1 MVPERETGTCR
12 SCLHLQMYKAP
23 PAITPGLHIVMEL
36 TQFNFH
42 SKEIFQYLFL
52 AFRFVE
58 DPLEWEFFWG
68 SMQTGV
74 HTYTFHI
81 LFWYMNALHLAQLF
95 VIWDP
100 AWLRGLMLL
109 TTPRLLGLDN
119 WWTSL
124 MNRDFSPIC
133 FTCATFARSS
143 SPLNTEKLCC
153 SKILG
158 FLDLFQNLLLMTF
171 SICLVH
177 KWCWRSLRHA
187 IRF

>member
-1 MVPERETGTCR
+1 MNSMDYLKMFQEYSLGSKELHTLPWHRVLLHGRTSDCEISLKHLNTLLSVLRQLRMVPERETGTCR

-81 LFWYMNALHLAQLF
+81 LF
-95 VIWDP
+95 
-100 AWLRGLMLL
+100 
-109 TTPRLLGLDN
+109 
-119 WWTSL
+119 
-124 MNRDFSPIC
+124 
-133 FTCATFARSS
+133 
-143 SPLNTEKLCC
+143 
-153 SKILG
+153 
-158 FLDLFQNLLLMTF
+158 
-171 SICLVH
+171 
-177 KWCWRSLRHA
+177 
-187 IRF
+187 